1 MDAFV
6 FREVGQV
13 KLLTCEPL
21 IRAGFRNAFSTR
33 LGGVSSLPH
42 EALSLGN
49 FRQDSRENILENRRR
64 FVSALQSEDWGLVT
78 ANQIHSADVR
88 VVRDAFDAQAEPTA
102 CDALT
107 ANVARTLLAVQ
118 TADCMPILLVDERT
132 RAFAAIHAGWR
143 GTLNCIVS
151 RTLEQMQQSFGT
163 RPAEVM
169 AAFGPAISDCC
180 FEVGPEVAA
189 QFDEAF
195 TNAAGIFSNP
205 KPDGKV
211 HLDLRQVNR
220 DLLCAAGIREDV
232 IYDCE
237 LCTACR
243 TDLFFSYRRELGS
256 ERPVG
261 RLMGV
266 IGRED

>member
-1 MDAFV
+1 MDTFV
-6 FREVGQV
+6 IREVGQV
-13 KLLTCEPL
+13 KLLTCEPFT
-21 IRAGFRNAFSTR
+21 RAGFRNAFSTR
-33 LGGVSSLPH
+33 LGGVSSLPQA
-42 EALSLGN
+42 ALSLGN

-64 FVSALQSEDWGLVT
+64 FMSALQSETWGLVT

-88 VVRDAFDAQAEPTA
+88 AVRDTFDAQAEPTT

-107 ANVARTLLAVQ
+107 ANVARILLAVQ

-143 GTLNCIVS
+143 GTLNLIVS

-169 AAFGPAISDCC
+169 AAFGPAISACC
-180 FEVGPEVAA
+180 FEVGPEVAT
-189 QFDEAF
+189 QFQHAF
-195 TNAAGIFSNP
+195 TYANSALSKL

-211 HLDLRQVNR
+211 HLNLRKINR
-220 DLLCAAGIREDV
+220 QLLCEAGLRESV

-237 LCTACR
+237 LCTSCR
-243 TDLFFSYRRELGS
+243 TDLFFSYRRELGA
-256 ERPVG
+256 ERPIG

-266 IGRED
+266 IGREV